1 MAKNRIEVI
10 TSVERR
16 RRWSAAE
23 KSRLMAAL
31 VEPGASASEI
41 ARDAGVDV
49 SLLYRWRRQL
59 AKVIAAPAFVP
70 VHVAGDI
77 GDAVPIS
84 TLAVEPVA
92 PPALAPASIVVSIGA
107 QIRMTVEGAP
117 DAATLTRVIGAL
129 TARKPRR

>member
-1 MAKNRIEVI
+1 VAKNRIEVI

-23 KSRLMAAL
+23 KSRLIAAL
-31 VEPGASASEI
+31 GEPGASASEV

-59 AKVIAAPAFVP
+59 KAIAAPAFVP
-70 VHVAGDI
+70 MHVAGDI
-77 GDAVPIS
+77 GDAAP
-84 TLAVEPVA
+84 AVEPVA
-92 PPALAPASIVVSIGA
+92 PPIPASIVISIGA
-107 QIRMTVEGAP
+107 QVRVTVEGAP

-129 TARKPRR
+129 TARSRRR

>member
-1 MAKNRIEVI
+1 VAKNRIEVI

-16 RRWSAAE
+16 RRWSVAE
-23 KSRLMAAL
+23 KSRLIAAL
-31 VEPGASASEI
+31 GEAGASASEI

-59 AKVIAAPAFVP
+59 AKAIAAPAFVP

-77 GDAVPIS
+77 GDAARMIAPAIEP
-84 TLAVEPVA
+84 VEP
-92 PPALAPASIVVSIGA
+92 PAPASIVISIGA
-107 QIRMTVEGAP
+107 QVRVTVEGAP
-117 DAATLTRVIGAL
+117 DAATLTWVIGAL

>member
-23 KSRLMAAL
+23 KSRLIAAL
-31 VEPGASASEI
+31 GEPGASASEV

-59 AKVIAAPAFVP
+59 KAIAAPAFVP
-70 VHVAGDI
+70 MHVAGDI
-77 GDAVPIS
+77 GDAAP
-84 TLAVEPVA
+84 AVEPVA
-92 PPALAPASIVVSIGA
+92 PPIPASIVISIGA
-107 QIRMTVEGAP
+107 QVRVTVEGAP

-129 TARKPRR
+129 TARSRRR